1 MTHRAAGPID
11 RAAQLADDRRTP
23 WLIGLWAAAEAAIL
37 PIVPDVGLAL
47 LVLARPARW
56 AVLFAAVI
64 AGAVAGS
71 VALYALASADAA
83 AVEAALLRVPGV
95 DSLML
100 ETVDR
105 RLATDGVLAFAQLGP
120 GPPLKVLTAS
130 WAASGGDPFLGVVG
144 ALINRLTRIGPVV
157 VASWLVGRAAGPW
170 LRRHGGIVVAAYV
183 ALWIAVYALF
193 VL

>member
-1 MTHRAAGPID
+1 MTHRSAGPID
-11 RAAQLADDRRTP
+11 RAADIADDRRAP
-23 WLIGLWAAAEAAIL
+23 WLIGLWAAAEAVIL

-56 AVLFAAVI
+56 AVLFVAVI
-64 AGAVAGS
+64 AGAVTGS

-83 AVEAALLRVPGV
+83 AVEAALLRVPGI
-95 DSLML
+95 DSPML

-105 RLATDGVLAFAQLGP
+105 RVATDGVLAFAQFGP
-120 GPPLKVLTAS
+120 GPPLKVLTAG
-130 WAASGGDPFLGVVG
+130 WAASGGDPFQGVVG
-144 ALINRLTRIGPVV
+144 AAINRLTRIGPVV

-183 ALWIAVYALF
+183 ALWIGVYALF